1 MVCSIEKA
9 WADCSEV
16 VPEAS
21 LMEGKV
27 VIKELCEALRYQ
39 KVIMG
44 IS

>member
-9 WADCSEV
+9 WADGSEV
-16 VPEAS
+16 VSEAS